1 MFGIPEYE
9 LTRIDEVGDQLNVS
23 ATIRMAAE
31 PCCSREDLVL
41 NGGKVVLIRDVSVGG
56 KMVGVRVRRQRY
68 KCRRCGNTRYQPMPH
83 VSDSHNMTCRM
94 VERIEKESAART
106 FASVADELG
115 ISEASVRKIFNRYVD
130 RRLGELGIETPRR
143 MGLDEVYVGGKCRG
157 LVTNLA
163 RKTIVNLMEDRKGST
178 VSAYLAG
185 LPNRSNVEIVAM
197 DFWDPY
203 RQAVRANLPNATV
216 VVDRFHVM
224 AICIAALEKVRKAV
238 RRSATRRQTSIL
250 ANDRTLLLSNAEEL
264 DDEQMKS
271 LARMFGH
278 YPALAEAHKAKE
290 AFRSIWE
297 CATPKEGAEQYDTW
311 KRSLSPLV
319 APAFEEVVW
328 HFDRWRNEILAFID
342 TGATNAYTESL
353 NNAVR
358 ILTRIGRGYSF
369 ETLRARMLLNHSA
382 PRPAARRYIR
392 SSSLPLASGNE
403 ASQMSEA
410 STPHFGIDLADVEVL
425 VA

>member
-1 MFGIPEYE
+1 
-9 LTRIDEVGDQLNVS
+9 
-23 ATIRMAAE
+23 
-31 PCCSREDLVL
+31 
-41 NGGKVVLIRDVSVGG
+41 
-56 KMVGVRVRRQRY
+56 
-68 KCRRCGNTRYQPMPH
+68 
-83 VSDSHNMTCRM
+83 M

-106 FASVADELG
+106 FSSVADELG
-115 ISEASVRKIFNRYVD
+115 ISETSVRKIFNRYVD

-185 LPNRSNVEIVAM
+185 LPNRSDVEIVAM

-238 RRSATRRQTSIL
+238 RRSATRRQTAAL

-297 CATPKEGAEQYDTW
+297 CATPTEGAEQYDTW

-319 APAFEEVVW
+319 APPFEEIVW

-392 SSSLPLASGNE
+392 SSSLPPASGNE
-403 ASQMSEA
+403 ASQMNEA

-425 VA
+425 IV